1 MKIAPF
7 SILHRRRVRGE
18 VKVRAK
24 KSGANLR
31 LAKDCETNTSGSRT
45 PEEMQE
51 ARDQVT
57 NVIVD
62 ASVDMTKRVVQAV
75 NERGNFLGLQYLWK
89 MAGMFPAPEGR
100 DRPERGS
107 LAQTLIEQLGLC
119 EEIPES
125 MRGEKGIVESEES

>member
-1 MKIAPF
+1 
-7 SILHRRRVRGE
+7 VQGE
-18 VKVRAK
+18 IKVRAK
-24 KSGANLR
+24 KSDAKLQ
-31 LAKDCETNTSGSRT
+31 LAKDCEANTSGART

-75 NERGNFLGLQYLWK
+75 NERGSVMGLQFLWK

-100 DRPERGS
+100 DRPGRGS

-125 MRGEKGIVESEES
+125 MKDEKGIVESEES

>member
-1 MKIAPF
+1 
-7 SILHRRRVRGE
+7 
-18 VKVRAK
+18 VRAK
-24 KSGANLR
+24 KSGAKLQ
-31 LAKDCETNTSGSRT
+31 LAKDCEGTTSGART

-75 NERGNFLGLQYLWK
+75 NERGSVMGLQFLWK

-100 DRPERGS
+100 DRPGRGS
-107 LAQTLIEQLGLC
+107 LAQSLIEQLGLC
-119 EEIPES
+119 DEIPES
-125 MRGEKGIVESEES
+125 MKGETGVVESEES

>member
-1 MKIAPF
+1 MRTKR
-7 SILHRRRVRGE
+7 SE
-18 VKVRAK
+18 AK
-24 KSGANLR
+24 LR
-31 LAKDCETNTSGSRT
+31 LAKDHEGAISGART

-62 ASVDMTKRVVQAV
+62 ASVDMTKRVVQSV
-75 NERGNFLGLQYLWK
+75 NERGSVMGLQFLWK
-89 MAGMFPAPEGR
+89 MAGMFPVPEGR
-100 DRPERGS
+100 ERPGRGS

-125 MRGEKGIVESEES
+125 MKHGNGVVESEESHSAD